1 MLVQQ
6 ALAAGLD
13 PTTVTELGKLLQP
26 PGLGRK
32 PALRNHTPAPVAAEV
47 EESASSDEEE
57 EGGAE
62 GSGSGAPL
70 QRAVLSLTKIVKGM
84 RKEQK
89 GRKGKGLEAL
99 LDGAEGGGSQRD
111 VGSSSRSKAAALRAL
126 QQALIANPELIYEA
140 IEKQLKQTG
149 SAVVPR
155 QDWGLPWSPRV
166 GGWSIARRFRTM
178 HPV

>member
-1 MLVQQ
+1 MEPMLVQQ

-89 GRKGKGLEAL
+89 GRKGMGLEAL

-126 QQALIANPELIYEA
+126 QQALITNSC
-140 IEKQLKQTG
+140 KQTG

-178 HPV
+178 QPV